1 MRTFTKAL
9 AVAAAVAC
17 TMAIPTAT
25 ADNDMRDTNK
35 FVTMCDKDKD
45 GMLSKKEV
53 MDMVEKMYDKHDAKK
68 TGKLDKKQV
77 DAFLKDLIQ
86 RGS

>member
-17 TMAIPTAT
+17 TMALPA
-25 ADNDMRDTNK
+25 AHASDNMDANY
-35 FVTMCDKDKD
+35 FISMCDKDKD
-45 GMLSKKEV
+45 GMVSKAEV
-53 MDMVEKMYDKHDAKK
+53 MAMVEKMFDKNDKKK
-68 TGKLDKKQV
+68 TGKLEKKEV
-77 DAFLKDLIQ
+77 DAFLRDLIQ

>member
-1 MRTFTKAL
+1 MRTLTKAF

-17 TMAIPTAT
+17 TMGIPAVY
-25 ADNDMRDTNK
+25 ADNDGRDAGK

-45 GMLSKKEV
+45 GMVSKAEV
-53 MDMVEKMYDKHDAKK
+53 MAMVDKMFDKNDPKK
-68 TGKLDKKQV
+68 SGKLDKKQV

-86 RGS
+86 SGS